1 MIILGYYEKDENYIP
16 LNSIILITKSYIF
29 WSSRNKIQTNINT
42 LKVRIKDTYLDQKF
56 IHTKNGKEDNFLSK
70 WNYWS
75 NLI

>member
-1 MIILGYYEKDENYIP
+1 MIILGYLEKDENYIP
-16 LNSIILITKSYIF
+16 LNSIILITKFYIF
-29 WSSRNKIQTNINT
+29 WSSRNKIQANINT
-42 LKVRIKDTYLDQKF
+42 LQDRIKNTNLDQKL